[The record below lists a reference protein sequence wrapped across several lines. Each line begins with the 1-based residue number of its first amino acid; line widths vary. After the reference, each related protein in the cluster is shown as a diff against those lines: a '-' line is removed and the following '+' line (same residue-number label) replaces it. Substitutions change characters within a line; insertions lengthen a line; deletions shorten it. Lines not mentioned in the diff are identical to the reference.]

1 MLLQAKKKLKAT
13 LSSEDIVRKPGNK
26 RSSKSRMKEMREWND
41 EHAKKIKEVF
51 RSTMA
56 TTVVGV
62 LNAYRKPDCK
72 EARITNTEDFK
83 HLARKVW
90 NIFNTGINCGS
101 CATFVEMLNL
111 FLPIGNMKKEGIY
124 I

>member
-1 MLLQAKKKLKAT
+1 MKRYKATKEKLKRQKEQMLLAKRKLKASGEGT
-13 LSSEDIVRKPGNK
+13 KKVRDK
-26 RSSKSRMKEMREWND
+26 KSTKSTAKTRIKEMAEWND

-62 LNAYRKPDCK
+62 LNAYRKPDCR

-83 HLARKVW
+83 HLARKVSLTV
-90 NIFNTGINCGS
+90 NKSISHSRLKF
-101 CATFVEMLNL
+101 
-111 FLPIGNMKKEGIY
+111 
-124 I
+124 

>member
-1 MLLQAKKKLKAT
+1 MIFQPRTEEDRKQFKEDLKRYRATKEKLKRQKEQMLLQSKKKLKAT
-13 LSSEDIVRKPGNK
+13 LSSEDIVRKPGSK
-26 RSSKSRMKEMREWND
+26 RSSKSRMREMREWND

-83 HLARKVW
+83 HLARKV
-90 NIFNTGINCGS
+90 
-101 CATFVEMLNL
+101 
-111 FLPIGNMKKEGIY
+111 
-124 I
+124 